1 MEKKQLFDNSLV
13 DFHPEVFN
21 PYLMVTVDI
30 GENDYKSNFVIDQTV
45 NVNSNFIDTYNKT
58 PDNSVG
64 LIKLLLTYTND
75 STLWFAAPFAKG
87 ENGTYAIVNQPD
99 FIYYITITD
108 VNEVD
113 KTIRLRFV
121 SKSIN
126 SDNTVIRL
134 TTRVN
139 GLNNLTPGDFNK
151 TVTLTAKEYN
161 ALKEIHSGEIFLL
174 VDDVGSTTFLAF
186 KVGANSI
193 RANRD
198 YIDFNL
204 SNRSLISFAIE
215 LEENNQATFKGN
227 INKLMDPDNYLAKDN
242 TTKYTPTSNYHP
254 ATKKYVDDNI
264 SLNNKNVFVVNDG
277 YNLLD
282 IDSYSKW
289 TETISIPKK
298 LSSDNTLFI
307 INMNS
312 ININDN
318 FDNSIIV
325 SMRTKPINSTVVCCN
340 NISDAVGNKYNIN
353 ILIKYENSPSD
364 DNYYLATFKCEQF
377 KYTQHILTE
386 SQYAAL
392 GTTPETDNVLYFVTP
407 D

>member
-1 MEKKQLFDNSLV
+1 MEKKQLFDSSLV
-13 DFHPEVFN
+13 GFHPEVFN
-21 PYLMVTVDI
+21 SYLQILVDI
-30 GENDYKSNFVIDQTV
+30 GDNNYKSNFVIDQTV
-45 NVNSNFIDTYNKT
+45 NVDSNFIDTYNKT

-64 LIKLLLTYTND
+64 SIKLRVTYTND
-75 STLWFAAPFAKG
+75 SILWFAAPFTKG

-113 KTIRLRFV
+113 KTIRLRLV
-121 SKSIN
+121 SKSIS
-126 SDNTVIRL
+126 SDNTIVRL
-134 TTRVN
+134 TTRIN
-139 GLNNLTPGDFNK
+139 GLSDLTIGGFK
-151 TVTLTAKEYN
+151 ETVTLTDTEYN
-161 ALKEIHSGEIFLL
+161 ELTKISVGKIFSLIDTNSSIL
-174 VDDVGSTTFLAF
+174 YFTV
-186 KVGANSI
+186 KVSNSEFRSIRNVSRSHINSI
-193 RANRD
+193 NV
-198 YIDFNL
+198 
-204 SNRSLISFAIE
+204 ISFVIA
-215 LEENNQATFKGN
+215 LSENNQAKFIGR
-227 INKLMDPDNYLAKDN
+227 IEQSIDPDNYLAKDN
-242 TTKYTPTSNYHP
+242 TTEYTPTADYNP
-254 ATKKYVDDNI
+254 ATKKYIDDNI

-325 SMRTKPINSTVVCCN
+325 SMRTKPINSTVVCRN

-353 ILIKYENSPSD
+353 ILIKYENSPSND
-364 DNYYLATFKCEQF
+364 DYYSATFTCERF
-377 KYTQHILTE
+377 KYIQHILTE
-386 SQYAAL
+386 SEYAAL
-392 GTTPETDNVLYFVTP
+392 GTTPQTDNVLYFVTP